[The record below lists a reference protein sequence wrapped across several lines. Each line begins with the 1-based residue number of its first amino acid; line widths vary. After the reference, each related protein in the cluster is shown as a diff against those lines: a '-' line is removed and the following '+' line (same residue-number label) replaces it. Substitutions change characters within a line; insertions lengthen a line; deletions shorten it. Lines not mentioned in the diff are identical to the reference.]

1 MKVAMITPRYPP
13 NIKGGGEISCKL
25 LVDTLRNKDLNV
37 DVLSG
42 DVLFPNVK
50 SKEILNLKMYQY
62 LNKRIYDYDVFHTYN
77 MSLLPCLGL
86 LTKKYNINSVAS
98 LNGIVY
104 SPTLGSNVSKH
115 KKLTY
120 CLNKTILN
128 GSIRH
133 IKRFTTLS
141 SYFKQVWAKDGI
153 QNNRITVIPNMISKD
168 YVSSDEK
175 IHSDFTR
182 ILFIGN
188 YAKWRNLESLLDA
201 YIKLPKM
208 KVKLNIVGE
217 GWENVLMKYRGKLN
231 INRIHYYGYVPP
243 KNLLDIIK
251 DADIYIQPYSCFGV
265 GRTMLESA
273 QNETAIIT
281 TGKFY
286 DYPYLNKYL
295 IYFNDSYSLTNC
307 LNELINNKRYRK
319 FLATN
324 CRDIVNKYFS
334 PEFISEKYIELY
346 KKK

>member
-25 LVDTLRNKDLNV
+25 LVDTLRNKDLNI

-62 LNKRIYDYDVFHTYN
+62 LKKRIYDYDVFHTYN

-104 SPTLGSNVSKH
+104 SPTLGSNVAKH
-115 KKLTY
+115 KRLTH
-120 CLNKTILN
+120 CINKTILN

-141 SYFKQVWAKDGI
+141 SYFKQIWVKDGI

-168 YVSSDEK
+168 YVSKKKKTYSDL
-175 IHSDFTR
+175 TR
-182 ILFIGN
+182 LLFVGN
-188 YAKWRNLESLLDA
+188 YAKWRNLKLLLDTYSLLDEN
-201 YIKLPKM
+201 YLLLTVVGSGWDDL
-208 KVKLNIVGE
+208 VKEYNNSWNTIVYYPHMDHNI
-217 GWENVLMKYRGKLN
+217 LKHFFRK
-231 INRIHYYGYVPP
+231 
-243 KNLLDIIK
+243 
-251 DADIYIQPYSCFGV
+251 ADIYIQPYEVFGV
-265 GRTMLESA
+265 GRTLLESA
-273 QNETAIIT
+273 QNETAIVT

-295 IYFNDSYSLTNC
+295 MYFNDGYSLCNC
-307 LNELINNKRYRK
+307 LTELINNKRYRK

-346 KKK
+346 RKG